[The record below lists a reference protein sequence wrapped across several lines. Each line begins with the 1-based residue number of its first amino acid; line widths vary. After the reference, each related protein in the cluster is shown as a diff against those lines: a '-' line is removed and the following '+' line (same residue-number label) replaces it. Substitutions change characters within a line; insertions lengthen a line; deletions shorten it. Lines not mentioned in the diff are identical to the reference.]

1 MYIFSVTRL
10 INLSAENE
18 LYLINIIVKRQAHA
32 FVLVSTGGVY
42 TRERLCT
49 TSILDEMYK
58 YCIGFLYHFVLLM

>member
-32 FVLVSTGGVY
+32 FVLVSTGG
-42 TRERLCT
+42 C
-49 TSILDEMYK
+49 
-58 YCIGFLYHFVLLM
+58 LYEGTFAYNLHSG